1 MAKKADSKKS
11 ILINTPMTP
20 EKFDELNRASKDVFF
35 FSMFIWAIHPK
46 KGKIRFKLF
55 PFQKSVLLS
64 FLTER
69 FNIILKFRQAGIT
82 ELISLF
88 CLWYAMYHPHK
99 NIQII
104 SIKERT
110 AKRVLR
116 RIKFMYENLP
126 EHLKVPVVN
135 GRGDELG
142 TSTEVEFANGSM
154 ITSIPT
160 TEEAGRSEAAS
171 LLVIDEAAIVRWASV
186 IWASAFPT
194 LSTGGRA
201 IINSCI
207 TGDTEII
214 GKNGNFRVEQVC
226 PKEFGAQDIRFMN
239 LEVLTHTLQWKKVLY
254 GLNKGKLKTW
264 KLCND
269 KGKIIQCTPAH
280 KFLTPLGWKS
290 AKDIVEKDLYTTN
303 FESGQTT
310 IEQPPVTHP
319 PAIEEFKDIKDF
331 PNYMISNLGRIV
343 YKETLE
349 EKHVR
354 PNAQGYPRVKLWANG
369 KSKHHLIAKLVA
381 RYFIGEIPA
390 THVVDHIDC
399 NPLNNH
405 LNNLQVITRSENAQR
420 AVKYSRGLA
429 INTNTGKGASDIELV
444 GYIKY
449 CGILN
454 RKPDDIIAR
463 VSKRFNKEVNRSYIS
478 RILSGRRNQSVTIS
492 KLKLLSE
499 SEEVIYD
506 ITVEGDES
514 YISPN
519 TYVSHNTPYGVGNF
533 YHSLWEEAISP
544 KGNGFVPIRLFW
556 WMHPWFDE
564 KWYQEMST
572 ALGPRRTAQEIDGD
586 FLTSGHSVFDLAE
599 IKELEASIEEI
610 QWKEVSMN
618 GQLYVREDA
627 VPGDE
632 YFIGADVSTGRAKD
646 YSTFSIMNQDGREVA
661 FFKGKVSPS
670 RLARLLG
677 EYGMKYNR
685 AMVGNESNDIGLATT
700 EKLQADGY
708 PNLYYSRKVLRK
720 KGESRKQVE
729 LIPGWYTNLKTR
741 PLMINKLEEDMRQGN
756 LELCNKFFC
765 REAYTFIYDST
776 NRPVAMGKDKK
787 AKEGSDL
794 ENETYTDDSIIGE
807 SITNYMRSIRRKG
820 GIILPA
826 A

>member
-126 EHLKVPVVN
+126 DHLKVPVVN

-201 IINSCI
+201 IINS
-207 TGDTEII
+207 
-214 GKNGNFRVEQVC
+214 
-226 PKEFGAQDIRFMN
+226 
-239 LEVLTHTLQWKKVLY
+239 
-254 GLNKGKLKTW
+254 
-264 KLCND
+264 
-269 KGKIIQCTPAH
+269 
-280 KFLTPLGWKS
+280 
-290 AKDIVEKDLYTTN
+290 
-303 FESGQTT
+303 
-310 IEQPPVTHP
+310 
-319 PAIEEFKDIKDF
+319 
-331 PNYMISNLGRIV
+331 
-343 YKETLE
+343 
-349 EKHVR
+349 
-354 PNAQGYPRVKLWANG
+354 
-369 KSKHHLIAKLVA
+369 
-381 RYFIGEIPA
+381 
-390 THVVDHIDC
+390 
-399 NPLNNH
+399 
-405 LNNLQVITRSENAQR
+405 
-420 AVKYSRGLA
+420 
-429 INTNTGKGASDIELV
+429 
-444 GYIKY
+444 
-449 CGILN
+449 
-454 RKPDDIIAR
+454 
-463 VSKRFNKEVNRSYIS
+463 
-478 RILSGRRNQSVTIS
+478 
-492 KLKLLSE
+492 
-499 SEEVIYD
+499 
-506 ITVEGDES
+506 
-514 YISPN
+514 
-519 TYVSHNTPYGVGNF
+519 TPYGVGNF